1 MLNDQPAS
9 PFDALCAQVERE
21 MERLRVPGVA
31 LAVLYQGETRAAAF
45 GVTNIAH
52 PLPVTAD
59 TLFQIGSITKTFVAT
74 AAMRLAEAGQLDL
87 DAPVRQ
93 YLPELRLR
101 DETATARV
109 TMRHLLTHTG
119 GWLGDYFDDFGWG
132 DDALARYVAAMAK
145 LPQLTP
151 VGSLFHYNNAGFNLA
166 GRVIEAITGQTFE
179 SAMVELVLASLGLE
193 MTFFYPW
200 DAMLHRFVV
209 GHTSPYDA
217 DEPVSLARPWP
228 IGRSS
233 HPAGGIIS
241 TVDALMRYAQF
252 HLTAGG
258 VIHEMQAPLVQTTLA
273 GDWRGLSWMVRQ
285 VGEMRII
292 GHGGATKGQQAT
304 LQLCP
309 AAGFAIAVLTNSDRG
324 SELHGTV
331 TTAAFNAYLGAVAE
345 APVYLA
351 LSSDALIEYA
361 GRYTAPLNDV
371 TLDVGDG
378 ALKLQLIPKG
388 GFPRPDSPPG
398 PTPPP
403 ACLAFASRDLAYVA
417 DGPGKDSTVEFLR
430 DSDGRIIW
438 LRMGGRVH
446 RRVEG

>member
-1 MLNDQPAS
+1 
-9 PFDALCAQVERE
+9 

-31 LAVLYQGETRAAAF
+31 LAVLHQGETRTAAF

-52 PLPVTAD
+52 PLPVTPD
-59 TLFQIGSITKTFVAT
+59 TLFQIGSITKTFVGT
-74 AAMRLAEAGQLDL
+74 AAMRLVEAGRLDL
-87 DAPVRQ
+87 DKPVRT
-93 YLPELRLR
+93 YLPELRLQ
-101 DETATARV
+101 DATATAQV

-166 GRVIEAITGQTFE
+166 GRVIEAITGQAFE
-179 SAMVELVLASLGLE
+179 AAMGELVFAPLGLE
-193 MTFFYPW
+193 MTCFYPW
-200 DAMLHRFVV
+200 DAMLYRFVV

-217 DEPVSLARPWP
+217 GEPVSVARPWP

-241 TVDALMRYAQF
+241 SVNELMRYAQF
-252 HLTAGG
+252 HLTAEG
-258 VIHEMQAPLVQTTLA
+258 VIREMQTPLVQTTLA
-273 GDWRGLSWMVRQ
+273 GDERGLSWMIRP
-285 VGEMRII
+285 VGEARII

-324 SELHGTV
+324 SELHGSV
-331 TTAAFNAYLGAVAE
+331 TTTAFKAYLGAVAKE
-345 APVYLA
+345 PTYITLPP
-351 LSSDALIEYA
+351 DALAEYA
-361 GRYTAPLNDV
+361 GRYAAPLNDL
-371 TLDVGDG
+371 TLSVEDG

-388 GFPRPDSPPG
+388 GFPKPDSPPG

-403 ACLAFASRDLAYVA
+403 AHLAFASRNLAYVA
-417 DGPGKDSTVEFLR
+417 DGPGKGSTVEFLR
-430 DSDGRIIW
+430 DDAGRILW
-438 LRMGGRVH
+438 LRMGGRMH
-446 RRVEG
+446 RRGEG